1 MYYVIT
7 RCKRCNRE
15 FHYYSSSL
23 SPRKYC
29 GPACRYNRQPKDS
42 RTPDQPDPQS
52 PVPSSHNKQLSHQP
66 TSNQH

>member
-15 FHYYSSSL
+15 FHYYSSSR

-52 PVPSSHNKQLSHQP
+52 PVPNP
-66 TSNQH
+66 